1 MEKNGVYNCKNFNNV
16 IVYVGSSG
24 VTLDKLEW
32 NHRNYYKFP
41 DGYESKF
48 RKNLRKYG
56 KSWVFEWLVEPIECS
71 KKSIEIIERSFIKVL
86 NPPLNKD
93 KDPVRSSIKYGRYQ

>member
-48 RKNLRKYG
+48 RKNLR
-56 KSWVFEWLVEPIECS
+56 
-71 KKSIEIIERSFIKVL
+71 
-86 NPPLNKD
+86 
-93 KDPVRSSIKYGRYQ
+93 